1 LPTHNPKH
9 PKQQLLVMTFAL
21 AALLAPQA
29 ASAQS
34 AERSGKAV
42 VESACAS
49 CHATGEKGAPK
60 IGNKQAWSKLSERGL
75 SSLTAAALK
84 GIRNMPPHGAN
95 MKLTDTEIERAI
107 TYMVNQSGGN
117 WTEPIG
123 STGKQAPRTGEQ
135 VVNAQCVKCHEKGT
149 GGAPKIGDR
158 DAWIPRLKNGID
170 PLVLSAVNGHGGMPP
185 RGGAANLSDAEL
197 KDAITYMFSKGRVT
211 GAAAK

>member
-1 LPTHNPKH
+1 MVVTL
-9 PKQQLLVMTFAL
+9 AL
-21 AALLAPQA
+21 AALMAPQA
-29 ASAQS
+29 ASAQGS
-34 AERSGKAV
+34 ERSGKQV
-42 VESACAS
+42 VEAACAS

-75 SSLTAAALK
+75 SSLTAAALM
-84 GIRNMPPHGAN
+84 GIRQMPPHGAN
-95 MKLTDTEIERAI
+95 MKLTDTEIERGI

-117 WTEPIG
+117 WVEPI
-123 STGKQAPRTGEQ
+123 SSAGKPVRRTGEQ
-135 VVNAQCVKCHEKGT
+135 IVNAQCIKCHEKGT

-158 DAWIPRLKNGID
+158 DAWIPRLKNGLD

-197 KDAITYMFSKGRVT
+197 KDAITYMFNKGRVP